1 MRTYVRKEST
11 SITKQRRYCMKK
23 YLGKHLTSHQE
34 APLVWPNFVPIRVSY
49 SKCADDAKILYNKL
63 WNIYARRS
71 SCSRGLLTK
80 TTKAVTHFSKGA
92 EKYQE
97 VEYIKAIPNT

>member
-1 MRTYVRKEST
+1 MYVRKVQVLQNSAATAWKST
-11 SITKQRRYCMKK
+11 WVNISRLIKK
-23 YLGKHLTSHQE
+23 P
-34 APLVWPNFVPIRVSY
+34 PLVWPNFVPIRVSY